1 MAPTISGG
9 ASLPC
14 TRTGSTM
21 TLLSG
26 QRLPSTRITSRT
38 AAPAPEPAAQETA
51 AEIEQSV
58 FAAVQAEVEA
68 ELEGNGRLLVRPSG
82 TEPLIRVMIEAQ
94 TQEQAER
101 LAHRLA
107 DLVQERIGA

>member
-1 MAPTISGG
+1 M
-9 ASLPC
+9 
-14 TRTGSTM
+14 
-21 TLLSG
+21 
-26 QRLPSTRITSRT
+26 
-38 AAPAPEPAAQETA
+38 
-51 AEIEQSV
+51 
-58 FAAVQAEVEA
+58 QAEVEA